1 VIYSTVTGTLITYKI
16 RGGGKEMPN
25 VRPNVFEESEAKVTT
40 IIADDLEI
48 KGTIQF
54 KSSLMIKGKFEGE
67 IISGGLLVVGPT
79 ASVSADI
86 KTNNLIS
93 HGKIE
98 GNVHADEQVI
108 LKGTSYHKGNI
119 TTPNVLIES
128 GAIFNGSCIMTRQ
141 DRE

>member
-1 VIYSTVTGTLITYKI
+1 
-16 RGGGKEMPN
+16 MPN
-25 VRPNVFEESEAKVTT
+25 IKPGVFENSEANLTT
-40 IIADDLEI
+40 VIADDLEI

-79 ASVSADI
+79 ASVTANI
-86 KTNNLIS
+86 TTANLIS

-98 GNVHADEQVI
+98 GNVSAGEQVI
-108 LKGTSYHKGNI
+108 LKSTSLHKGNI

-128 GAIFNGSCIMTRQ
+128 GAIFNGSCIMTR
-141 DRE
+141 